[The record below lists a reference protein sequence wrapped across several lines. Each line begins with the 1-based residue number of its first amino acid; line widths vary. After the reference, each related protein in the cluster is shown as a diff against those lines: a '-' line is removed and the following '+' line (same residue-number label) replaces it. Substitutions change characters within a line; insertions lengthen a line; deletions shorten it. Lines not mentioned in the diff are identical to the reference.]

1 MKTIAI
7 CDKEYNIECNA
18 FTCIQYRKVFNRG
31 IFEDIQV
38 LKDYLV
44 TQTVTSIQL
53 KEENPKMS
61 EVELAGKLSDI
72 MMSKLDGFIE
82 AVTRIAYILI
92 YSANQNIEDYEA
104 FLKSIKAF
112 KIDDDWIVE
121 VTEFAVDAFVDSELS
136 KELEKLSSGDDEKE
150 LFPEHC
156 FIATC
161 LRAGLTVNDLKILTY
176 VDVMKILISFI
187 PKKKSNTKKATQADI
202 DRFLR

>member
-7 CDKEYNIECNA
+7 CNKEYNIECNA
-18 FTCIQYRKVFNRG
+18 FTYIQYRKVFNRG

-121 VTEFAVDAFVDSELS
+121 VTEFAVD
-136 KELEKLSSGDDEKE
+136 
-150 LFPEHC
+150 C
-156 FIATC
+156 FC
-161 LRAGLTVNDLKILTY
+161 
-176 VDVMKILISFI
+176 
-187 PKKKSNTKKATQADI
+187 
-202 DRFLR
+202 

>member
-1 MKTIAI
+1 MKTIVI
-7 CDKEYNIECNA
+7 CDKQYNIECNA
-18 FTCIQYRKVFNRG
+18 FTYIQYRKVFNRG

-53 KEENPKMS
+53 KEENPMLS

-92 YSANQNIEDYEA
+92 YSANQNTDLEDNEFIYYTDDYET
-104 FLKSIKAF
+104 FLKGIKSF

-121 VTEFAVDAFVDSELS
+121 VTEFAVD
-136 KELEKLSSGDDEKE
+136 
-150 LFPEHC
+150 C
-156 FIATC
+156 FC
-161 LRAGLTVNDLKILTY
+161 
-176 VDVMKILISFI
+176 
-187 PKKKSNTKKATQADI
+187 
-202 DRFLR
+202 

>member
-1 MKTIAI
+1 MKTIVI
-7 CDKEYNIECNA
+7 CDKEYNIDCNA
-18 FTCIQYRKVFNRG
+18 FTYIQYRKVFNRG

-53 KEENPKMS
+53 KEENQKLS

-92 YSANQNIEDYEA
+92 YSANENIDDYET
-104 FLKSIKAF
+104 FLKGIKTF

-121 VTEFAVDAFVDSELS
+121 VTEFAVD
-136 KELEKLSSGDDEKE
+136 
-150 LFPEHC
+150 C
-156 FIATC
+156 FC
-161 LRAGLTVNDLKILTY
+161 
-176 VDVMKILISFI
+176 
-187 PKKKSNTKKATQADI
+187 
-202 DRFLR
+202 

>member
-18 FTCIQYRKVFNRG
+18 FTYIQYRKVFNRG

-53 KEENPKMS
+53 KEENPKLS

-104 FLKSIKAF
+104 FLKSIKSF

-121 VTEFAVDAFVDSELS
+121 VTEFAVD
-136 KELEKLSSGDDEKE
+136 
-150 LFPEHC
+150 C
-156 FIATC
+156 FC
-161 LRAGLTVNDLKILTY
+161 
-176 VDVMKILISFI
+176 
-187 PKKKSNTKKATQADI
+187 
-202 DRFLR
+202 

>member
-1 MKTIAI
+1 MKTITI

-18 FTCIQYRKVFNRG
+18 FTYIQYRKVFNRG

-53 KEENPKMS
+53 KEEKPKLS
-61 EVELAGKLSDI
+61 EVELAEKLSDI

-92 YSANQNIEDYEA
+92 YSANENIDDYET
-104 FLKSIKAF
+104 FLKGIKTF

-121 VTEFAVDAFVDSELS
+121 VTEFAVD
-136 KELEKLSSGDDEKE
+136 
-150 LFPEHC
+150 C
-156 FIATC
+156 FC
-161 LRAGLTVNDLKILTY
+161 
-176 VDVMKILISFI
+176 
-187 PKKKSNTKKATQADI
+187 
-202 DRFLR
+202 

>member
-1 MKTIAI
+1 MKTIVI

-18 FTCIQYRKVFNRG
+18 FTYIQYRKVFNRG

-53 KEENPKMS
+53 KEEKPKLS
-61 EVELAGKLSDI
+61 EVELAEKLSDI

-92 YSANQNIEDYEA
+92 YSANENIDDYET
-104 FLKSIKAF
+104 FLKGIKTF

-121 VTEFAVDAFVDSELS
+121 VTEFAVD
-136 KELEKLSSGDDEKE
+136 
-150 LFPEHC
+150 C
-156 FIATC
+156 FC
-161 LRAGLTVNDLKILTY
+161 
-176 VDVMKILISFI
+176 
-187 PKKKSNTKKATQADI
+187 
-202 DRFLR
+202 

>member
-1 MKTIAI
+1 MKTITI
-7 CDKEYNIECNA
+7 CDKKFDIDCNA
-18 FTCIQYRKVFNRG
+18 FTYIQYRKVFNRG

-53 KEENPKMS
+53 KEENPKLS

-82 AVTRIAYILI
+82 TVTRIAYILI

-104 FLKSIKAF
+104 FLKSIKSF

-121 VTEFAVDAFVDSELS
+121 VTEFAVN
-136 KELEKLSSGDDEKE
+136 
-150 LFPEHC
+150 C
-156 FIATC
+156 FC
-161 LRAGLTVNDLKILTY
+161 
-176 VDVMKILISFI
+176 
-187 PKKKSNTKKATQADI
+187 
-202 DRFLR
+202 